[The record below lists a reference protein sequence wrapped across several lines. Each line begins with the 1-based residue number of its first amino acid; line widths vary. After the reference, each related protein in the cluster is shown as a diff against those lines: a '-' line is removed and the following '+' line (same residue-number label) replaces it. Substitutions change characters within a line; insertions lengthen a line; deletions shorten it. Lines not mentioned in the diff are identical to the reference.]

1 MVEQELFAGCSLL
14 TALPKVSARMW
25 LDPICPIATLVL
37 RATKDGEMSLPYRG
51 DVSGGIQ
58 ATSDMG
64 TVPRKRY
71 KHPQAPRKVE
81 VAQLLE
87 QP

>member
-14 TALPKVSARMW
+14 TALPKFSARTW
-25 LDPICPIATLVL
+25 LDPICPTATLVL

-51 DVSGGIQ
+51 DVTGGIQ

-64 TVPRKRY
+64 TVSRKRY
-71 KHPQAPRKVE
+71 KRPQAPRNVE